1 MNWPTIAKD
10 LRDRAAERRDKL
22 SDDLAAVAL
31 EEFAGVIE
39 GALEREETAQRA
51 HDLSKHESR

>member
-10 LRDRAAERRDKL
+10 LRDRAAVRRSSL

-51 HDLSKHESR
+51 HELAKFDA